1 VRPVA
6 CDNQRKRGTA
16 LLCAAVWACPHWGS
30 KHLSMDSVATAA
42 VIATAAAAAVAAA
55 GEEDAMGGE
64 RLAFTGRP
72 GTRIVV

>member
-1 VRPVA
+1 
-6 CDNQRKRGTA
+6 
-16 LLCAAVWACPHWGS
+16 
-30 KHLSMDSVATAA
+30 MDSVATAA